1 MKETGWSVLG
11 PVKMRPR
18 LRGELGAGP
27 GHAPLWAEQAS
38 DAAADT
44 IQPRLGAYLPGIV
57 ENSRTVIGAGC

>member
-38 DAAADT
+38 DEAADT
-44 IQPRLGAYLPGIV
+44 IPAAFGSLP
-57 ENSRTVIGAGC
+57 AGHC